1 MVHTPRSENYYREGW
16 KIMTNTNVE
25 ISDEG
30 IFDSVDEA
38 RNVLRTLLKYF
49 SKDSGDNESL
59 KDYLL
64 SKITVNEVGE
74 KEPLSVKAEYRSANL
89 VVNVPVD
96 PNWTSDK
103 VENKKLEVLVAFSS
117 MLDESKTKTLVQIYR
132 SLRQKA
138 RLDINEKDKG

>member
-1 MVHTPRSENYYREGW
+1 
-16 KIMTNTNVE
+16 MTNTNVE